1 MKNLILHCDLNNFFA
16 TASLVGRPELHSVP
30 VAVAGDPNKRHGIIL
45 AKNMPAKH
53 KGVKTAEPIWKA
65 MQKCPGLTI
74 IKPDYPLY
82 IRCSDEVKAIYSRYT
97 GNIEPFGIDECWLD
111 ISGYKN
117 TFSDGIK
124 TAYDIKETVKR
135 ETGLTLS
142 IGVSFSKVFAK
153 LGSDYK
159 KPDAVTTI
167 TYNNYPSLV
176 WPLPVEDL
184 ICVGRA
190 TKAKLNKI
198 AVTTIGDLAN
208 TPESVLMRLL
218 GKNGLML
225 REFANGIDDS
235 FVRAVDHEFDFKG
248 IGNSMT
254 TTRDLTCKRDVFTA
268 FLLLAEMVS
277 ARMRAK
283 NVSAGCICIYLRDNQ
298 LAQIT
303 RQRTLSSPTFV
314 SDEIAAVAMDLYQ
327 LNWNIALHPIRSIG
341 IRGTGFVPIL
351 HAEQLSFFD
360 CAEVKKKE
368 ALEFAKDR
376 ITEKFGKHAVIRA
389 TFMDTSTPKEQNDQH
404 LHDVHPLSFFRG

>member
-1 MKNLILHCDLNNFFA
+1 MQNLILHCDLNNFFA
-16 TASLVGRPELHSVP
+16 TASLTAHPELHSVP
-30 VAVAGDPNKRHGIIL
+30 VAVAGDPDKRHGIIL
-45 AKNMPAKH
+45 AKNMPAKRM
-53 KGVKTAEPIWKA
+53 GVKTAEPIWKA
-65 MQKCPGLTI
+65 MQKCPNLSI

-82 IRCSDEVKAIYSRYT
+82 IQYSDQVKDIYYRYT

-117 TFSDGIK
+117 TFIDGTK
-124 TAYDIKETVKR
+124 TAYHIKETVKR

-142 IGVSFSKVFAK
+142 IGVSFSKIFAK

-167 TYNNYPSLV
+167 THDNYKTFV
-176 WPLPVEDL
+176 WPLPVGDL
-184 ICVGRA
+184 IYVGRA
-190 TKAKLNKI
+190 TQNKLSKI

-208 TPESVLMRLL
+208 APDAVLKRLL

-225 REFANGIDDS
+225 KDFANGIDTS
-235 FVRAVDHEFDFKG
+235 FVKAVDHEFDFKG

-254 TTRDLTCKRDVFTA
+254 TTRDLVNDYDVFTA

-283 NVSAGCICIYLRDNQ
+283 DVSAGCICIYLRDTQ
-298 LAQIT
+298 LAHIT
-303 RQRTLSSPTFV
+303 RQRSLERPTFV
-314 SDEIAAVAMDLYQ
+314 SDEIADIAMNLYQ
-327 LNWNIALHPIRSIG
+327 LNWDISTHPIRSIG
-341 IRGTGFVPIL
+341 IRGTDFVPI
-351 HAEQLSFFD
+351 HHIEQLSFFD
-360 CAEVKKKE
+360 CVDIKKKE

-376 ITEKFGKHAVIRA
+376 ITEKFGKNAVVRA
-389 TFMDTSTPKEQNDQH
+389 TFMDKNAPKEQNDNH